1 MYPYELF
8 LGLTFYEI
16 FLIAGILSA
25 LVIYRIVADKKHFS
39 SHLQNLT
46 VLCGVVAIILGY
58 GSAVLF
64 QAVNNWLAGGGFE
77 LNNGTGATFYGGLIG
92 GVAVFL
98 LLFFVGGGIYR
109 KVKGI
114 KRDALSD
121 FFADSD
127 IGAASIAAAH
137 GLGRIGCLL
146 VGCCHGECTDSWI
159 GVWNEYLQCRT
170 VPVQLFEAIFLL
182 LLASFLIYRS
192 LKWKT
197 YALAIYLTAYGIWRF
212 FIEFLRSDDR
222 GASPIPG
229 LSPSQF
235 IAIILVLAG
244 VALYF
249 VTKKLYLP
257 MLQKN
262 ICAQSVEKGSTD
274 E

>member
-8 LGLTFYEI
+8 LGLTFYEV
-16 FLIAGILSA
+16 FLVLGILAA
-25 LVIYRIVADKKHFS
+25 LVIYRVVADKKHLS
-39 SHLQNLT
+39 ARLQNLT
-46 VLCGVVAIILGY
+46 VICGVFAIILGY

-64 QAVNNWLAGGGFE
+64 QAVNNWLADGKFE
-77 LNNGTGATFYGGLIG
+77 INNGTGATFYGGLIG

-98 LLFFVGGGIYR
+98 LLFFVGGGIYYR
-109 KVKGI
+109 AKGI
-114 KRDALSD
+114 KRDALAD

-159 GVWNEYLQCRT
+159 GVWNEYLGCKT
-170 VPVQLFEAIFLL
+170 VPVQLFEALFLL
-182 LLASFLIYRS
+182 SLATFLVYRS

-197 YALAIYLTAYGIWRF
+197 YALSIYLTSYGVWRF

-235 IAIILVLAG
+235 IAIILVIAG
-244 VALYF
+244 IAFGLI
-249 VTKKLYLP
+249 TKKLYLSK
-257 MLQKN
+257 LR
-262 ICAQSVEKGSTD
+262 SHSEEKGNANG